1 MRIVRHGHGA
11 PIVLIPGIQG
21 RWEYMGP
28 AIDALS
34 RSMCVITFAL
44 CGERASGRR
53 FDRRRGLDNFVDQ
66 LDDVLDECQ
75 LEAAPICGVSF
86 GGLIALHYA
95 ACRPQRSTALILT
108 SAPGPGFHLR
118 KRHQLYLKA
127 PLLLGPVFL
136 AEIPRR
142 VRRELAA
149 ALPDRHD
156 RRRFQLRQVRT
167 FFRAPMSL
175 TQMAERARLL
185 DRDERLDDC
194 ARVCAPT
201 LVITGEPG
209 LDHVVPVGGT
219 SEYLQLIA
227 RARGERIE
235 RTGHL
240 GYITRPDVFATM
252 VRKFLNREIDAAA

>member
-34 RSMCVITFAL
+34 RSMCVITFPL
-44 CGERASGRR
+44 CGERASGRQ
-53 FDRRRGLDNFVDQ
+53 FDRRLGLDNFVDQ
-66 LDDVLDECQ
+66 LDDVLDAGDVA
-75 LEAAPICGVSF
+75 AAPICGVSF

-95 ACRPQRSTALILT
+95 ARRPERSSALILA
-108 SAPGPGFHLR
+108 SVPGPRFQLR
-118 KRHQLYLKA
+118 KRHQFYLKA

-142 VRRELAA
+142 VRHELAT
-149 ALPDRHD
+149 ALPDPRD
-156 RRRFQLRQVRT
+156 RRRFALRQVRT

-185 DRDERLDDC
+185 DREEHLKDC
-194 ARVCAPT
+194 ARVSAPT

-219 SEYLQLIA
+219 SEYLDLIA

-240 GYITRPDVFATM
+240 GYITRPDVFAAM
-252 VRKFLNREIDAAA
+252 VGKFLNREVNAAD

>member
-1 MRIVRHGHGA
+1 MRILRHGHGA
-11 PIVLIPGIQG
+11 PIVLVPGIQG

-34 RSMCVITFAL
+34 RSMCVITFPL

-53 FDRRRGLDNFVDQ
+53 FDRRLGLDNFVDQ
-66 LDDVLDECQ
+66 LDEVLDDCNV
-75 LEAAPICGVSF
+75 EAAPICGVSF

-95 ACRPQRSTALILT
+95 ARRPERSSALILT
-108 SAPGPGFHLR
+108 STPGPRFHLR
-118 KRHQLYLKA
+118 KRHQFYLKA
-127 PLLLGPVFL
+127 PLLLGPVFV
-136 AEIPRR
+136 AEIPWR
-142 VRRELAA
+142 VRHELAT
-149 ALPDRHD
+149 ALPDRRD
-156 RRRFQLRQVRT
+156 RRRFALRQVRT

-185 DRDERLDDC
+185 DRNELVEDC
-194 ARVCAPT
+194 ARVTAPT
-201 LVITGEPG
+201 LVITGEPA
-209 LDHVVPVGGT
+209 LDHVVPVGGS

-240 GYITRPDVFATM
+240 GYITRPDVFAAM
-252 VRKFLNREIDAAA
+252 VGKFLNRDVDAAA